1 MPVTEYEVYSDERY
15 QGKHA
20 FLGALIVTNKG
31 RDRLTQEIQQIRQ
44 AFLLGQELKWGKVS
58 NRYLHGYKSLL
69 DVFFK
74 DPYARFVY
82 IKASKKQIGDQMAWF
97 MNFLH
102 QVIGRPSALKAW
114 YVFHDE
120 GFFRGSN
127 DLKKV
132 RSKIDSQYWGLYKK
146 HTIRFAKEV
155 NSKQQDLI
163 QLADILLGAI
173 ACTHLTLPNSQPRLE
188 LVKHLQHQWKQ
199 HQKTRKNLEKIRHL

>member
-1 MPVTEYEVYSDERY
+1 MKLQYFMPVTEYEVYSDERY
-15 QGKHA
+15 QEEQA

-44 AFLLGQELKWGKVS
+44 AFSLGRELKWGKVS
-58 NRYLHGYKSLL
+58 KNYLDGYKSLL
-69 DVFFK
+69 DMFFK

-82 IKASKKQIGDQMAWF
+82 ITANKEESGDKMAWF
-97 MNFLH
+97 ESFLRK
-102 QVIGRPSALKAW
+102 VIGKPRNLKVW

-120 GFFRGSN
+120 GFFRSSN

-163 QLADILLGAI
+163 QLADTLRCNCSYAPY
-173 ACTHLTLPNSQPRLE
+173 LTR
-188 LVKHLQHQWKQ
+188 
-199 HQKTRKNLEKIRHL
+199 